1 MPCGL
6 RTEKALA
13 RVVSGNQVRIIA
25 GAWLVLQ
32 LAALVA
38 APAALSSDRVDPPSA
53 NHEHTCCPGIAPG
66 QICPMHHTRE
76 GLRTCTMS
84 GTCRA
89 GDLALMSLM
98 FALGVPVPAANAV
111 RLVTT
116 TDLVPL
122 TAAARI
128 VRAELPESPPPRA

>member
-1 MPCGL
+1 
-6 RTEKALA
+6 
-13 RVVSGNQVRIIA
+13 
-25 GAWLVLQ
+25 
-32 LAALVA
+32 
-38 APAALSSDRVDPPSA
+38 
-53 NHEHTCCPGIAPG
+53 
-66 QICPMHHTRE
+66 
-76 GLRTCTMS
+76 
-84 GTCRA
+84 
-89 GDLALMSLM
+89 MSLM

>member
-1 MPCGL
+1 
-6 RTEKALA
+6 
-13 RVVSGNQVRIIA
+13 
-25 GAWLVLQ
+25 
-32 LAALVA
+32 
-38 APAALSSDRVDPPSA
+38 
-53 NHEHTCCPGIAPG
+53 
-66 QICPMHHTRE
+66 
-76 GLRTCTMS
+76 MS